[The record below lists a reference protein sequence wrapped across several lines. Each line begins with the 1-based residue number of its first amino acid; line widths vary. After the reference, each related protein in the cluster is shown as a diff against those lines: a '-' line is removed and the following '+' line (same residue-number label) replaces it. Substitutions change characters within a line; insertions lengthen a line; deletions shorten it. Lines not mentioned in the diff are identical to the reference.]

1 MVPRIKNILLFLL
14 AIIPY
19 IYLTNR
25 LFLLEPPVW
34 PDEAVFTDVAK
45 TFIRTGHIAT
55 QIYGGAIYNTAAHF
69 YFYPPAYFLTLSAW
83 IRMFGPGIESVR
95 LMSSFIGLLSLVLF
109 WIYIVRLFHSRTL
122 AVAGTVMLSI
132 DSYFGLSSRTA
143 RMEIVVFFLFISTL
157 IVIDIAFQRK
167 SALWY
172 LAGGILASCAVMT
185 HPLGIMVVAL
195 AVFAVI
201 ARHRK
206 IDTDVCWDLLP
217 PALAAAGW
225 FISMGKNFPMFIYQ
239 VGINFAYK
247 NAEVPH
253 IFTLFGQGIF
263 WQISMVCIGLIIA
276 IQTLVVIQ
284 KRKYSDIFVLGG
296 FVISVLF
303 VLWGKV
309 FWYTIYPAPFIDLMI
324 LGFFACPP
332 KQNVYRYGVFLL
344 SFCTILAQAAILYM
358 TLQSFQGMDNGY
370 HLFTRSIQSFVP
382 RGGHVLLASVWDP
395 YFDLKRDSGLT
406 LYELSEL
413 PLPDSDIKPLLD
425 NADVVIYTNIFSPYV
440 ASYLNTYRKSTI
452 QIHYGYSATV
462 VLLLPRGERFAK

>member
-206 IDTDVCWDLLP
+206 IDTDVIWVLLP

-303 VLWGKV
+303 VLWGK
-309 FWYTIYPAPFIDLMI
+309 
-324 LGFFACPP
+324 GFLVHHISGA
-332 KQNVYRYGVFLL
+332 VYRPHDSWFFCMSSETKRIQIRRVFVVFLYNP
-344 SFCTILAQAAILYM
+344 CT
-358 TLQSFQGMDNGY
+358 
-370 HLFTRSIQSFVP
+370 
-382 RGGHVLLASVWDP
+382 GGHPVYDAAVISGDGQRISPVYPINSVV
-395 YFDLKRDSGLT
+395 R
-406 LYELSEL
+406 
-413 PLPDSDIKPLLD
+413 
-425 NADVVIYTNIFSPYV
+425 A
-440 ASYLNTYRKSTI
+440 
-452 QIHYGYSATV
+452 
-462 VLLLPRGERFAK
+462 PRRACTTSIRTGSVF